1 MSKIGNIINTEIT
14 KEMKKSYLDYA
25 MSVIVS
31 RALPDVRDG
40 LKPVHRRILFA
51 MKGMGQTHKAS
62 FSKSAKIVGEV
73 MGKYH
78 PHGDQ
83 PIYGAMVRL
92 AQDFSMRYPLVH
104 GQGNFGSVDGDPP
117 AAMRYTEAKMA
128 KFAAEILADID
139 KQTVPFV
146 DNFDGSLQEP
156 VYLPSRIPNLI
167 LMGSDGIAVGM
178 ATKIP
183 PHNLTEVVDALL
195 FMLNKGKVVT
205 PEKNAFDIQKIN
217 LLEDKDTFIRAPEV
231 SGFEVETNAEE
242 LIKYIKGP
250 DFPTGAA
257 IFGKSEI
264 LKAYLT
270 GKGKMTVRAKAETEE
285 DNRGRLKIV
294 ISEIPYQVNKANL
307 IEKIAHMV
315 RDKKIVGIG
324 DLRDESDQRGMS
336 IVIELKKNAKPKV
349 VLNKLYKF
357 TQMQTT
363 YAANMVALING
374 IPKLMTLRQI
384 LLEFIHH
391 RQQVITRR
399 TFQELKEAK
408 HRAHILEGL
417 KIALDNLDEVIE
429 TIKKSKDAEVAKT
442 NLMKKFS
449 LSDLQ
454 AEAILEMQ
462 LRRLAALERKKIED
476 EYKAIMELIDQ
487 LVSLLTYPEKII
499 DLIKEELTEIKNEY
513 GDERRTKIFAQGV
526 DEFSEED
533 LIPAEE
539 CLITLTETG
548 YIKRMPLGTYHSQR
562 RGGKG
567 VTGMTTKEEDDIAQI
582 FSCNTHDQ
590 VLFFTN
596 KGRVFAIPAWEID
609 EGSRQSKCHAVINL
623 INIEQDEQIQ
633 AVLPLAKQNGK
644 RFIFMVTRNGTV
656 KKTSLEKFAN
666 IRASG
671 LIALKLRDDDQLCW
685 VNTTNGDDHVLL
697 ISYEGK
703 SIRFKETDARPMQ
716 RDTMGVRGINLK
728 KGDFVVAAETFS
740 AIQSPPKDKRK
751 KHFRDVV
758 VIMEKGLGKRT
769 GLKEYP
775 LQKRGGVGVKVA
787 NATTKTGKVVAAQI
801 ITQKH
806 RKMIVTSKKA
816 QVIKLPLKNIPRL
829 GRDTQGVII
838 MRFSKSGDT
847 VAAAAC
853 L

>member
-156 VYLPSRIPNLI
+156 VYLPSRIPNLL

-294 ISEIPYQVNKANL
+294 ITEIPYQVNKANL
-307 IEKIAHMV
+307 IEKIAHLV

-429 TIKKSKDAEVAKT
+429 TIKKSKDAEVAKI

-609 EGSRQSKCHAVINL
+609 EGSRQSKGHAVINL